1 MGMDQ
6 ASKLR
11 ELIGK
16 PQIKHG
22 PERDPEQVPSATGS
36 RIIAVTSGKGGVG
49 KTSLVVNVAV
59 LLAKMGKRVVV
70 FDADMGLA
78 NAEVLLGLNPRY
90 TLYEVISGEKTLD
103 EVMLRGPYNLHI
115 ISGGSGLQELVDLDD
130 TQLNTLLSTFAS
142 LEEKTDFVL
151 VDTGAGISKNVLGF
165 VAASREVVVVVT
177 PEPASLTDAYAL
189 IKVLAKFKT
198 HTEVNLVVNRA
209 TGEREA
215 MFTANKMKTVAA
227 KFLNISVK
235 NIGYVIE
242 DKVIR
247 QASKAQ
253 VPFVLMK
260 PGATASCN
268 VANITGAIV
277 NKCEHTPDRGM
288 ITFIGKLVRLFR

>member
-1 MGMDQ
+1 MMGMDQ

-16 PQIKHG
+16 PQIKPG
-22 PERDPEQVPSATGS
+22 PEQGPTPSGS

-90 TLYEVISGEKTLD
+90 TLYEVIRGEKTLD
-103 EVMLRGPYNLHI
+103 EVMLQGPYNLNI
-115 ISGGSGLQELVDLDD
+115 ISGGSGMQELVDLDD
-130 TQLNTLLSTFAS
+130 TQLDRLLSSFVG
-142 LEEKTDFVL
+142 LEAKTDFVL

-165 VAASREVVVVVT
+165 VAAAREVLVVVT

-198 HTEVNLVVNRA
+198 HTEVGLVVNRVMGA
-209 TGEREA
+209 REA
-215 MFTANKMKTVAA
+215 IFTANKMKTVAA
-227 KFLNISVK
+227 KFLNITVR

-242 DKVIR
+242 DKIIR

-253 VPFVLMK
+253 EPFVLMR

-268 VANITGAIV
+268 LADITGAIV
-277 NKCEHTPDRGM
+277 NKCEHTPDTG
-288 ITFIGKLVRLFR
+288 ITSFIGKLVRLFR